1 MSRKLGQIIAVRE
14 NTWMI
19 RIPMGCD
26 LQTKQRSYYNRTVHG
41 SLRQAQKFLGK
52 KINELGANIERDG
65 AKIRLDQYL
74 DQWLKTVKSRICSKT
89 FESYE
94 SLLAK
99 YIRPSLGKKPIV
111 AIRPLDV
118 QAIYQEMTD
127 RGLSPRTVQGA
138 HWVLNAAFRQALQ
151 WEMILEVPTK
161 GVKLP
166 RIRRREMRVFSVEE
180 AKTFLKVALPTMY
193 GTLFAVAVTTGMRPS
208 EYIGLKWQDIDWE
221 RRTVSVKRT
230 LRKGPTG
237 QWEYGETKRAG
248 SRRIIRLQNWVLAK
262 LKDLKQCQT
271 ENPVVDPEE
280 WPEAVDLI
288 FVTEFGRPVNVNS
301 LVYKHFKPILKR
313 AGLPNIRLYDLRHTA
328 ATLALTVGV
337 SPKVVSEQL
346 GHTSAAFTLDVYSH
360 VLPHMQD
367 DAAAK
372 VEAVLMAPSK
382 A

>member
-1 MSRKLGQIIAVRE
+1 MTRKLGQIIAVRE

-26 LQTKQRSYYNRTVHG
+26 PQTKQRSYYNRTVHG

-52 KINELGANIERDG
+52 KVNELGAYIERDG

-74 DQWLKTVKSRICSKT
+74 DQWLKTVKSQICSKT
-89 FESYE
+89 YEGYE

-99 YIRPSLGKKPIV
+99 YIRPSLGKKTLV
-111 AIRPLDV
+111 GIRPLDV
-118 QAIYQEMTD
+118 HGVVYERDLGPDT
-127 RGLSPRTVQGA
+127 
-138 HWVLNAAFRQALQ
+138 AFRQALR

-161 GVKLP
+161 GLKLP
-166 RIRRREMRVFSVEE
+166 RIRRREMRVLSIEE
-180 AKTFLKVALPTMY
+180 AKIFLKFALPTMY
-193 GTLFAVAVTTGMRPS
+193 GSLFAVLITTGMRPS
-208 EYIGLKWQDIDWE
+208 ECIGLKWQDIDWE
-221 RRTVSVKRT
+221 RVTVSIKRT

-248 SRRIIRLQNWVLAK
+248 SRRLIRLQNWVLAR
-262 LKDLKQCQT
+262 LKQLKGFQT
-271 ENPVVDPEE
+271 AHPIVDPEE

-372 VEAVLMAPSK
+372 VEAALLAH
-382 A
+382 

>member
-1 MSRKLGQIIAVRE
+1 MS
-14 NTWMI
+14 
-19 RIPMGCD
+19 
-26 LQTKQRSYYNRTVHG
+26 
-41 SLRQAQKFLGK
+41 
-52 KINELGANIERDG
+52 
-65 AKIRLDQYL
+65 
-74 DQWLKTVKSRICSKT
+74 
-89 FESYE
+89 
-94 SLLAK
+94 
-99 YIRPSLGKKPIV
+99 
-111 AIRPLDV
+111 
-118 QAIYQEMTD
+118 D

-161 GVKLP
+161 GIKLP

-180 AKTFLKVALPTMY
+180 TKTFLKFALPTMY

-208 EYIGLKWQDIDWE
+208 EYIGLKWQDIDGE
-221 RRTVSVKRT
+221 RGTVSVKRT

-248 SRRIIRLQNWVLAK
+248 SRRLIRLQNWVIAR
-262 LKDLKQCQT
+262 LKQLREFQT
-271 ENPVVDPEE
+271 AHPVVDPEE

-313 AGLPNIRLYDLRHTA
+313 AGLPDIRLYDLRHTA
-328 ATLALTVGV
+328 ATLALTVGI

-372 VEAVLMAPSK
+372 VEAALMGSTSGIRGLDGGPVDYFR
-382 A
+382 

>member
-1 MSRKLGQIIAVRE
+1 MARKLGQIIAVRE

-19 RIPMGCD
+19 RIPLGCD
-26 LQTKQRSYYNRTVHG
+26 PETKERNYYNRTVHG

-52 KINELGANIERDG
+52 KINQLGADRERDG
-65 AKIRLDQYL
+65 AKIRLDQFL
-74 DQWLKTVKSRICSKT
+74 DQWLKTIKTRVCSKT
-89 FESYE
+89 YESYE

-99 YIRPSLGKKPIV
+99 YIRSSLGKKCLV
-111 AIRPLDV
+111 AIRPFDV
-118 QAIYQEMTD
+118 QTVYQQMTD

-138 HWVLNAAFRQALQ
+138 HWVLNAALRQALQ
-151 WEMILEVPTK
+151 WEMILEVPSK
-161 GVKLP
+161 GLKLP
-166 RIRRREMRVFSVEE
+166 RIRRREMQVFSVEQT
-180 AKTFLKVALPTMY
+180 KLFLKFALPTMY
-193 GTLFAVAVTTGMRPS
+193 GTVLAVAVTTGMRPS
-208 EYIGLKWQDIDWE
+208 EYVGLKWQDIDWE
-221 RRTVSVKRT
+221 RGTFSVKRT

-237 QWEYGETKRAG
+237 QWEYGETKRSG
-248 SRRIIRLQNWVLAK
+248 SRRIIRLQNWILAR

-337 SPKVVSEQL
+337 SPKVVSEHWDTRVQRSL
-346 GHTSAAFTLDVYSH
+346 
-360 VLPHMQD
+360 
-367 DAAAK
+367 
-372 VEAVLMAPSK
+372 
-382 A
+382 

>member
-1 MSRKLGQIIAVRE
+1 MARKLGQIIAVRE

-19 RIPMGCD
+19 RIPLGCD
-26 LQTKQRSYYNRTVHG
+26 PETKERNYYNRTVHG

-52 KINELGANIERDG
+52 KINQLGADRERDG
-65 AKIRLDQYL
+65 AKIRLDQFL
-74 DQWLKTVKSRICSKT
+74 DQWLKTIKTRVCSKT
-89 FESYE
+89 HESYE

-99 YIRPSLGKKPIV
+99 YIRPSLGKKRLV
-111 AIRPLDV
+111 AIRPFDV
-118 QAIYQEMTD
+118 QTVYQQMTD

-138 HWVLNAAFRQALQ
+138 HWVLNAA
-151 WEMILEVPTK
+151 LEVPSK
-161 GVKLP
+161 GLKLP
-166 RIRRREMRVFSVEE
+166 RIRRREMQVFSVEQT
-180 AKTFLKVALPTMY
+180 KTFLKFALPTMY
-193 GTLFAVAVTTGMRPS
+193 GTVLAVAVTTGMRPS
-208 EYIGLKWQDIDWE
+208 EYVALKWQDIDWE
-221 RRTVSVKRT
+221 RGTISVKRT
-230 LRKGPTG
+230 LRKEPTG

-248 SRRIIRLQNWVLAK
+248 SRRIVRLQNWVLAK

-328 ATLALTVGV
+328 ATLVLTVGV

-372 VEAVLMAPSK
+372 VEAPLLA
-382 A
+382 